1 MLVQVLSINTSTARF
16 DILYPMPTT
25 MKHNLNPNSLGLR
38 LAGLKAMVKFTGMT
52 RLGLVLMAFGLPVS
66 GEWLAAALPC
76 VTWKNRAKLG
86 IDSMSVWSENQSS
99 LG

>member
-1 MLVQVLSINTSTARF
+1 MA
-16 DILYPMPTT
+16 
-25 MKHNLNPNSLGLR
+25 MKLKRYSAW
-38 LAGLKAMVKFTGMT
+38 LALQDLKAAVKFTGMT

-86 IDSMSVWSENQSS
+86 IDSMSIQAQTTGAK
-99 LG
+99 L